1 MKKEKEFLLKQF
13 LEESSKRKA
22 EKQEQQSMSQ
32 RIKQETDK
40 QSEYNSKIQKLQKEN
55 KDLLE
60 RFQTVNRR
68 TNQYLLKQVYKT
80 YIIYYY

>member
-1 MKKEKEFLLKQF
+1 MKKEKEFLLKQS
-13 LEESSKRKA
+13 LESSKWKA
-22 EKQEQQSMSQ
+22 EKLEQSQ

-40 QSEYNSKIQKLQKEN
+40 QLTDCNSKIQKLQKEN

>member
-1 MKKEKEFLLKQF
+1 VKKEKEFLLKQS
-13 LEESSKRKA
+13 LESSKWKA
-22 EKQEQQSMSQ
+22 EKLEQSQ

-40 QSEYNSKIQKLQKEN
+40 QLTDCNSKIQKLQKEN

>member
-13 LEESSKRKA
+13 LEGSSKMKA
-22 EKQEQQSMSQ
+22 EKTEQSQ
-32 RIKQETDK
+32 RMKQETDK
-40 QSEYNSKIQKLQKEN
+40 QLSECNSKIQKLKKEN

>member
-1 MKKEKEFLLKQF
+1 VKKEKEFLLKQF
-13 LEESSKRKA
+13 LEESSKRNA
-22 EKQEQQSMSQ
+22 EKPEQSMSQ
-32 RIKQETDK
+32 RIKQKTK
-40 QSEYNSKIQKLQKEN
+40 QLSECNSTIQKLQKEN

>member
-1 MKKEKEFLLKQF
+1 MKKEKEFLLKQS
-13 LEESSKRKA
+13 LESSKWKA
-22 EKQEQQSMSQ
+22 EKLEQSQ

-40 QSEYNSKIQKLQKEN
+40 LTECNSKIQKLQKEN

-68 TNQYLLKQVYKT
+68 TNQYLLKQVYKI